1 MKSETND
8 AAMQVALRSLGARMD
23 GPIAL
28 FESLDDVLFWI
39 KDRDGRF
46 CWVNTMMALYY
57 GFKVR
62 EELIGLNDYDLFDE
76 ALANQYL
83 IDDEQVL
90 RGRSIFSRVEVSVFN
105 HTGRWFRTS
114 KVP

>member
-1 MKSETND
+1 
-8 AAMQVALRSLGARMD
+8 MQAALRALGATMD
-23 GPIAL
+23 GPITL

-62 EELIGLNDYDLFDE
+62 EDLIGRNDYDLFDA

-83 IDDEQVL
+83 FDDEQVL
-90 RGRSIFSRVEVSVFN
+90 RGQSIFSRIEVSVFN
-105 HTGRWFRTS
+105 HS
-114 KVP
+114 VA